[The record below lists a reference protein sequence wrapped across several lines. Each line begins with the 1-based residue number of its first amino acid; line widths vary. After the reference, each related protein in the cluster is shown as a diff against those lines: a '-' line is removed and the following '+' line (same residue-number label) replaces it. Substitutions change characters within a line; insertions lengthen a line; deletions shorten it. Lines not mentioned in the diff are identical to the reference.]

1 MARTQQGRG
10 GVGRGHDSGGGARA
24 GQPWIG
30 IEKVA
35 GGWSEAGSETMEVMG
50 QGCGRTIHVLS
61 YCHIPQTC

>member
-10 GVGRGHDSGGGARA
+10 GAGRGHDS

-30 IEKVA
+30 IEKKVA